1 MGTTTFSGP
10 IKAGTIKE
18 TTGTTLG
25 TNIKNTGQVVMSQTF
40 AADLSN
46 GALAASVTD
55 VVIPANSQIID
66 CVIDVITAAS
76 GATNISVGDTV
87 GGAATLVNTFG
98 IGTTA
103 GRKYPTTESGGA
115 LAWEDTGTADIRLTV
130 TNSAATSAG
139 GIGYTNVKG
148 CAEQRRGRKETALPT
163 GTEWSNA
170 AGLGDRDRQRRQQ
183 KLSACLSVCVFC
195 DHLEP
200 GCALVSVPRTAV
212 FPRRA

>member
-10 IKAGTIKE
+10 IRAGTIKD

-25 TNIKNTGQVVMSQTF
+25 SNIANVGQVVMSQTF
-40 AADLSN
+40 SADLSG

-76 GATNISVGDTV
+76 GATNLSVGDTV
-87 GGAATLVNTFG
+87 GGAATLVNTYA

-103 GRKYPTTESGGA
+103 GRKYPTTQAGGA
-115 LAWEDTGTADIRLTV
+115 LAWEDTGLADIRLTV

-139 GIGYTNVKG
+139 EVRVTILYS
-148 CAEQRRGRKETALPT
+148 Q
-163 GTEWSNA
+163 SNN
-170 AGLGDRDRQRRQQ
+170 LG
-183 KLSACLSVCVFC
+183 
-195 DHLEP
+195 
-200 GCALVSVPRTAV
+200 
-212 FPRRA
+212 